1 MLLGVENASHA
12 RSSDVSGFSGRQ
24 SVMPT
29 AEIAPVSLRCD
40 GNDAAAPVTGLLLLS
55 DCHLRQQLNNDDN
68 AADDKMMKMMMT
80 MTKMMMTITMTM
92 IMTSR

>member
-1 MLLGVENASHA
+1 LQNRSAELLEAATKMLFGVENASHA

-40 GNDAAAPVTGLLLLS
+40 GNDAARLATG
-55 DCHLRQQLNNDDN
+55 
-68 AADDKMMKMMMT
+68 AA
-80 MTKMMMTITMTM
+80 IAE
-92 IMTSR
+92 

>member
-1 MLLGVENASHA
+1 
-12 RSSDVSGFSGRQ
+12 
-24 SVMPT
+24 
-29 AEIAPVSLRCD
+29 
-40 GNDAAAPVTGLLLLS
+40 LLS
-55 DCHLRQQLNNDDN
+55 DCHLRQQLDNDDN